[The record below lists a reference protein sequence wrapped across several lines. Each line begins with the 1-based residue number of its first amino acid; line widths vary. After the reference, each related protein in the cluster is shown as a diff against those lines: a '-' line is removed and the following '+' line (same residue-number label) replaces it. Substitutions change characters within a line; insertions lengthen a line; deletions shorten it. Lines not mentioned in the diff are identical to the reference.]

1 MLKALFWDHYGDFQW
16 SSVAAAIALIG
27 AISSAVFSWLSYNNS
42 VKTAE
47 KQHQLEQKKIDAD
60 IISKSRIHWIDNTK
74 DIASE
79 FLVDSLRL
87 VSLNTMLVENYS
99 NIATWKN
106 LEYKNYTEI
115 KNDKIDKKRK
125 EEAIEFEKTIETM
138 LRDYKENII
147 QSNNQINEL
156 IYRTSKNNTLLLL
169 NFGDNDE
176 NNKIINLVK
185 DINNC
190 LRRVTREVKDLEYIV
205 GDEEV
210 DWLNKIEKSYTEQT
224 AINQKVEKLTLL
236 LRNYYKKE
244 WEKVKEGE

>member
-1 MLKALFWDHYGDFQW
+1 
-16 SSVAAAIALIG
+16 
-27 AISSAVFSWLSYNNS
+27 
-42 VKTAE
+42 
-47 KQHQLEQKKIDAD
+47 
-60 IISKSRIHWIDNTK
+60 
-74 DIASE
+74 
-79 FLVDSLRL
+79 
-87 VSLNTMLVENYS
+87 
-99 NIATWKN
+99 
-106 LEYKNYTEI
+106 
-115 KNDKIDKKRK
+115 
-125 EEAIEFEKTIETM
+125 
-138 LRDYKENII
+138 
-147 QSNNQINEL
+147 NNQINEL

-176 NNKIINLVK
+176 NNKIIDLVK

-205 GDEEV
+205 DDEEV